1 MKLAKILLVE
11 DEISIRRLLRVSLE
25 SNSFDV
31 IEATNGKEGIAMAG
45 SHRPDAIILDIGLPD
60 INGFEVIKQ
69 LREWCATP
77 IIVLTVQDQED
88 DKVRALDL
96 GADDYLTK
104 PFGVP
109 ELLARVRV
117 VLRRVSSEQ
126 EQNPLFRSGV
136 FEMDRSAHIVKVSGK
151 EVHLTST
158 EYDLLSVLVKHAGKV
173 VTHRMLLKEVW
184 GPNSVEHVQYLR
196 VYMGQIRK
204 KLKSASHDSEIIST
218 EPGVGYRLL
227 IDAHSD

>member
-1 MKLAKILLVE
+1 MKPAKILIIE
-11 DEISIRRLLRVSLE
+11 DEMSIRRFLKMSLQT
-25 SNSFDV
+25 NSFEV
-31 IEATNGKEGIAMAG
+31 IEALNGKEGISMAG

-69 LREWCATP
+69 LREWSTTP
-77 IIVLTVQDQED
+77 VIVLTVQDQEE

-109 ELLARVRV
+109 ELLARLRV
-117 VLRRVSSEQ
+117 VLRRISSE
-126 EQNPLFRSGV
+126 ERQNPVFRSGP
-136 FEMDRSAHIVKVSGK
+136 FEMDRSAHIVRVSGK

-158 EYDLLSVLVKHAGKV
+158 EYDLLAVLVKHAGKV

-204 KLKSASHDSEIIST
+204 KLKMASDEVELIST
-218 EPGVGYRLL
+218 EPGVGYRFLVE
-227 IDAHSD
+227 SQNG

>member
-1 MKLAKILLVE
+1 MKNAKILVIE
-11 DEISIRRLLRVSLE
+11 DEVSIRRFLRVSLE

-31 IEATNGKEGIAMAG
+31 IEATSGHEGVSLAG
-45 SHRPDAIILDIGLPD
+45 SHRPDVILLDIGLPD
-60 INGFEVIKQ
+60 IDGFSIIKQ
-69 LREWCATP
+69 LREWSATP
-77 IIVLTVQDQED
+77 IVVLTVHDQEE

-109 ELLARVRV
+109 ELLARIRV
-117 VLRRVSSEQ
+117 VLRRASPEQ
-126 EQNPLFRSGV
+126 SQNPVFKFGE
-136 FEMDRSAHIVKVSGK
+136 FEMDRAAHVVRVAGK

-158 EYDLLSVLVKHAGKV
+158 EYDLLGVLVKHAGKV

-204 KLKSASHDSEIIST
+204 KLKFGDVELIST

-227 IDAHSD
+227 VDAKTF

>member
-1 MKLAKILLVE
+1 MKNPKILIIE
-11 DEISIRRLLRVSLE
+11 DEISIRRFLRVSLE

-31 IEATNGKEGIAMAG
+31 VEATNGNEGVSLAA

-60 INGFEVIKQ
+60 IDGFDIIKQ
-69 LREWCATP
+69 LRQWSTTP
-77 IIVLTVQDQED
+77 IVVLTVHDQEE

-109 ELLARVRV
+109 ELLARLRV
-117 VLRRVSSEQ
+117 VLRRVSQ
-126 EQNPLFRSGV
+126 ESNQSPLFKSGP
-136 FEMDRSAHIVKVSGK
+136 FEMDKAAHVVRVAGN

-158 EYDLLSVLVKHAGKV
+158 EYDLLAVLVKHAGKV

-204 KLKSASHDSEIIST
+204 KLKISDRDDELIST
-218 EPGVGYRLL
+218 EPGVGYRFMMDGHL
-227 IDAHSD
+227 

>member
-1 MKLAKILLVE
+1 MKTSKVLLIE
-11 DEISIRRLLRVSLE
+11 DELSIRRFIKVSLE
-25 SNSFDV
+25 GASYQV
-31 IEATNGKEGIAMAG
+31 LEASSGAEGMRLAA
-45 SHRPDAIILDIGLPD
+45 SHQPDAIILDIGLPD
-60 INGFEVIKQ
+60 MTGFELIPK
-69 LREWCATP
+69 LREWYTRP
-77 IIVLTVQDQED
+77 VLVLTVQDQED

-109 ELLARVRV
+109 ELLARLRAA
-117 VLRRVSSEQ
+117 LRRSQSEN
-126 EQNPLFRSGV
+126 EPTVPVFRVGS
-136 FEMDRSAHIVKVSGK
+136 FEFDKAAHRVKMGGE

-158 EYDLLSVLVKHAGKV
+158 EYALLAVLVKHAGKV
-173 VTHRMLLKEVW
+173 VTHRMLLNSVW

-204 KLKSASHDSEIIST
+204 KLKVNEALSEIIST

-227 IDAHSD
+227 VDL

>member
-1 MKLAKILLVE
+1 MKAVKILLIE
-11 DEISIRRLLRVSLE
+11 DEVSIRRFLKISLE
-25 SNSFDV
+25 GATYQV
-31 IEATNGKEGIAMAG
+31 IEASSGSEGLSLAA
-45 SHRPDAIILDIGLPD
+45 SHQPEAIILDIGLPD
-60 INGFEVIKQ
+60 TTGFQLISK
-69 LREWCATP
+69 LREWYNRP
-77 IIVLTVQDQED
+77 ILILTVQDQED

-109 ELLARVRV
+109 ELLARLRAS
-117 VLRRVSSEQ
+117 LRRSQAEQ
-126 EQNPLFRSGV
+126 EPSVPIFRSGQ
-136 FEMDRSAHIVKVSGK
+136 FEFDKAAHLVRMNGV

-158 EYDLLSVLVKHAGKV
+158 EFDLIAVLVKHAGKV
-173 VTHRMLLKEVW
+173 VTHRMLLNAVW

-204 KLKSASHDSEIIST
+204 KLKTGEAQSEIIST

-227 IDAHSD
+227 VE